1 MGEGDSDLGLEE
13 ETSTK
18 YSEAVQT
25 LIRSGTSSLHSS
37 LVSTEV

>member
-18 YSEAVQT
+18 YSEAVQK
-25 LIRSGTSSLHSS
+25 LIRSGERLSEILCKC
-37 LVSTEV
+37 E